1 MVHHKVELTPGNI
14 NQYGIALGS
23 DNLVSLCH
31 ECHNKRHGTDM
42 AVADGFMFD
51 ESGQLVRDGGAPG
64 YPAL

>member
-14 NQYGIALGS
+14 NRYDIALGS

-51 ESGQLVRDGGAPG
+51 ESGQLVRDG
-64 YPAL
+64 